1 VKSPRLSLRAS
12 LLIFL
17 FLPASVYILAS
28 DSSSPSSSDASSS
41 AKVPEVPPPG
51 PAMTLV
57 AVPGPLRSFLR
68 MAGISQKITPEEVL
82 PLLARNVAVEGYEG
96 RKDTMGRPT
105 EFLLLLK
112 RYVDQARA
120 LATLAGPEGTIRVSN
135 CDQAGPLLD
144 ILGYR
149 LRGACGKGAALETAD
164 PERAFL
170 TIDSGFP
177 LSELEQTLQGG
188 KPLVHPFPITPV
200 PLLFTPEDWTQAD
213 AKDRN
218 AIGNDVLEA
227 ILDNPILARLY
238 WAMARMDAETSAR
251 LRQFDGIASLLPYA
265 SILDFYSS
273 HISIRNGRVVV
284 PGGTTAQSAW
294 QELAGASPDSP
305 KEFVARLLA
314 KDDGWLAAYFDTLS
328 RLTPAQQVYFT
339 DAHRLPRFY
348 DALRGR
354 DTSPGPARPVFRPD
368 PDLLILVTR
377 LQLDSSGQAT
387 VPGNLAVW
395 EDVLRQKTDS
405 KIVRQWA
412 KRANHWKDSDQ
423 LVEALFA
430 FSRQSSEEGPL
441 RIYLTLSAIDSGR
454 PTGQHLSPETVRLLA
469 EKFSRYGSQYLIFSE
484 FPGLSDDSLT
494 RFLGTAEVVD
504 RISNV
509 TLRANA
515 LGIFQSNVGLWQIL
529 ARQGQIPAANLN
541 ESWKAVISPFASG
554 IASSAQLYDS
564 ARTSLREL
572 WRSAGGRPNLSQD
585 EVIAVLAGPSQ
596 SNADGQRVRQE
607 LAERIHAVMNGQ
619 RLVSLDTL
627 LALGEGLNDLAQG
640 KDVGDSLIPLAG
652 QLKEFEMPR
661 PMFTSSERSEW
672 AAGFYNTRHSS
683 LQTRTDL
690 AKLIKSPNSHKDLV
704 DARGLV
710 VPFLRD
716 TLVGLNYA
724 YYAPPGA
731 QILLNNPLFVR
742 SHDFSGEMAVGGGQS
757 WRVPH
762 VFGSGLPAGGGA
774 HLAGSLADL
783 PFVLAEAEQDFI
795 VPENVQA
802 LIWHELVPGLV
813 SSATLPRWWGV
824 TRNELH
830 AVTLYQRT
838 GEELL
843 AGAAQDEALRKTVLE
858 ILSERMTPQRTERT
872 EKALRAG
879 AVEEAV
885 SRVMPGETF
894 YLAAEF
900 RQKFPGQSSHWGKAS
915 EELENLASQ
924 YPAEVSWKR
933 LSEDFGVPH
942 PALAQSYSRELL
954 NVKPF
959 PAFMGYS
966 SRLLAESWD
975 SNNLYW
981 ARLADELGYSPA
993 MLNRLVPE
1001 LTYRMVEK
1009 IFATD
1014 FEDWP
1019 AMLRAMRETGD
1030 EFRRGKIAALP
1041 KVASTTTTTTPTT
1054 TIVQ

>member
-1 VKSPRLSLRAS
+1 MKSPCLLLRAS
-12 LLIFL
+12 LSVFL
-17 FLPASVYILAS
+17 LFCASVYSAGFES
-28 DSSSPSSSDASSS
+28 SSSSPSDTPPGVKA
-41 AKVPEVPPPG
+41 AEVPQPG
-51 PAMTLV
+51 SVKV
-57 AVPGPLRSFLR
+57 ATVAIPGPLRSFLR
-68 MAGISQKITPEEVL
+68 MAGISQKISPEEVL
-82 PLLARNVAVEGYEG
+82 PLLARNVAVEGYQG
-96 RKDTMGRPT
+96 RKDRTGRPT
-105 EFLLLLK
+105 EFLILLR
-112 RYVDQARA
+112 RYVDQARQLVA
-120 LATLAGPEGTIRVSN
+120 LAGPEGVLRVSS

-144 ILGYR
+144 ILGYQMR
-149 LRGACGKGAALETAD
+149 EACGKGAALETAD

-177 LSELEQTLQGG
+177 LAELEQTLQGS
-188 KPLVHPFPITPV
+188 KPFLYPFSVSPV
-200 PLLFTPEDWTQAD
+200 PLLFSPGDWLD
-213 AKDRN
+213 AAVKDP
-218 AIGNDVLEA
+218 AASGNEM
-227 ILDNPILARLY
+227 LDALLGDPVLARLY
-238 WAMARMDAETSAR
+238 WAMARMDTETT
-251 LRQFDGIASLLPYA
+251 ASLLQFTGMSKLIPFA
-265 SILDFYSS
+265 SVLDFYSS
-273 HISIRNGRVVV
+273 HISIRNGRMVV
-284 PGGTTAQSAW
+284 PGGASAEAAW
-294 QELAGASPDSP
+294 AELAGASPSSP
-305 KEFVARLLA
+305 KEFIARLLA

-328 RLTPAQQVYFT
+328 RLTPDQQVYFT

-348 DALRGR
+348 EALRGK

-368 PDLLILVTR
+368 PDLLLLVTR
-377 LQLDSSGQAT
+377 LKLDSADQAT
-387 VPGNLAVW
+387 VPGNLEVW
-395 EDVLRQKTDS
+395 EQILRQKSDS

-412 KRANHWKDSDQ
+412 KHANHWKNSDQ

-430 FSRQSSEEGPL
+430 FSRESFDDGPL
-441 RIYLTLSAIDSGR
+441 RIYLTLSAIDNGR
-454 PTGQHLSPETVRLLA
+454 PASRRLSPETVRLMA
-469 EKFSRYGSQYLIFSE
+469 EKFSRYGNQYLIFSE
-484 FPGLSDDSLT
+484 FQGLSDESIT
-494 RFLGTAEVVD
+494 RFLATADAIDKV
-504 RISNV
+504 SNV

-515 LGIFQSNVGLWQIL
+515 LGIFQANVGLWEIL
-529 ARQGQIPAANLN
+529 ARQGQIPAAKLN
-541 ESWKAVISPFASG
+541 ESWQAVISPFTAGVPS
-554 IASSAQLYDS
+554 AARLFDLARSSV
-564 ARTSLREL
+564 REL
-572 WRSAGGRPNLSQD
+572 WLTASGRADLSED
-585 EVIAVLAGPSQ
+585 EVIALLAGPNQ
-596 SNADGQRVRQE
+596 SHPDGQRVRQE
-607 LAERIHAVMNGQ
+607 LAERIHSVMEGQ

-627 LALGEGLNDLAQG
+627 LALGEGLEELAQG

-652 QLKEFEMPR
+652 QLREFEMPR

-690 AKLIKSPNSHKDLV
+690 AKLIKSPNSKKDLV

-742 SHDFSGEMAVGGGQS
+742 SHDFSGEMAIGGGQS

-813 SSATLPRWWGV
+813 SSSTLPRWWGV
-824 TRNELH
+824 SRNELH

-843 AGAAQDEALRKTVLE
+843 AGAAQDEALRRTVLD
-858 ILSERMTPQRTERT
+858 ILSQRMAPQRSERV

-879 AVEEAV
+879 AVEDALA
-885 SRVMPGETF
+885 RVMPGETF

-900 RQKFPGQSSHWGKAS
+900 RQKYPGPSSHWGKAG
-915 EELENLASQ
+915 EELESLSGQ

-933 LSEDFGVPH
+933 LSDDFGVPH

-981 ARLADELGYSPA
+981 ARLADEQGYSPA

-1030 EFRRGKIAALP
+1030 EFRRGKITSLP
-1041 KVASTTTTTTPTT
+1041 KVASTTTTTTT
-1054 TIVQ
+1054 VQ

>member
-1 VKSPRLSLRAS
+1 MKSPCLLLRVSLSIS
-12 LLIFL
+12 L
-17 FLPASVYILAS
+17 FLSASVYSAGG
-28 DSSSPSSSDASSS
+28 DSSSSSPEAASTS
-41 AKVPEVPPPG
+41 AQT
-51 PAMTLV
+51 AT
-57 AVPGPLRSFLR
+57 ATIAIPGPLRSFLR
-68 MAGISQKITPEEVL
+68 MAGISQKVSTDEVL
-82 PLLARNVAVEGYEG
+82 PLLARNVAVEGYQG
-96 RKDTMGRPT
+96 RKDRTGRPT
-105 EFLLLLK
+105 EFLILLK
-112 RYVDQARA
+112 RYVEQARQ
-120 LATLAGPEGTIRVSN
+120 LVSLAGPEGTIRVAN

-149 LRGACGKGAALETAD
+149 LRQPCGKDSALETAD

-177 LSELEQTLQGG
+177 LAELELTLQGG
-188 KPLVHPFPITPV
+188 KPFVCPFAVSPV
-200 PLLFTPEDWTQAD
+200 PLLFSAGDWVPGGPGAQGSAVLD
-213 AKDRN
+213 ALID
-218 AIGNDVLEA
+218 DPV
-227 ILDNPILARLY
+227 LARLY
-238 WAMARMDAETSAR
+238 WAVARMDTETSTA
-251 LRQFDGIASLLPYA
+251 LRQFAGMPSLLPFA

-273 HISIRNGRVVV
+273 HISIRNGRMVV
-284 PGGTTAQSAW
+284 PGGAAAEPAW
-294 QELAGASPDSP
+294 KELAGASPDSP

-339 DAHRLPRFY
+339 EAHRLPRFY
-348 DALRGR
+348 EALRGK
-354 DTSPGPARPVFRPD
+354 DVSPGPARPVFRPD

-377 LQLDSSGQAT
+377 LQLDSSGRPT
-387 VPGNLAVW
+387 VPGNLDMW
-395 EDVLRQKTDS
+395 EDILRQKSDS
-405 KIVRQWA
+405 KIVHQWA
-412 KRANHWKDSDQ
+412 KHSSHWKDPDQ

-430 FSRQSSEEGPL
+430 FSRQSADDGPL
-441 RIYLTLSAIDSGR
+441 RIYLMLSAIDNGR
-454 PTGQHLSPETVRLLA
+454 PADRHLSPETVRLLA
-469 EKFSRYGSQYLIFSE
+469 QKFSRYGNQYLIFSE
-484 FPGLSDDSLT
+484 FQGLNDESIT
-494 RFLGTAEVVD
+494 RFLATADAVD

-541 ESWKAVISPFASG
+541 ESWQAVIGPFSG
-554 IASSAQLYDS
+554 GIGSSAQLFDS
-564 ARTSLREL
+564 ARASVREL
-572 WRSAGGRPNLSQD
+572 WKSAGARPTLSED
-585 EVIAVLAGPSQ
+585 EVIALLAGPNQSQ
-596 SNADGQRVRQE
+596 PDGQKVRQE
-607 LAERIHAVMNGQ
+607 LAERMRAVLEGQ

-627 LALGEGLNDLAQG
+627 LALGDGLNELAQG
-640 KDVGDSLIPLAG
+640 KAVGDTLIPLAG
-652 QLKEFEMPR
+652 QLREFEMPR
-661 PMFTSSERSEW
+661 PMFTASERSEW

-690 AKLIKSPNSHKDLV
+690 VKLIKSPNSHKDLA

-742 SHDFSGEMAVGGGQS
+742 SHDFSGEMAIGGGQS

-813 SSATLPRWWGV
+813 SSSVLPRWWGV
-824 TRNELH
+824 TKNELH
-830 AVTLYQRT
+830 AVALYQRT
-838 GEELL
+838 GEELV
-843 AGAAQDEALRKTVLE
+843 AAAAQDAALRGTVVG
-858 ILSERMTPQRTERT
+858 ILSERMNPLRSEQV
-872 EKALRAG
+872 EKSLRAG
-879 AVEEAV
+879 AVNDAL
-885 SRVMPGETF
+885 SRVMPGESF

-900 RQKFPGQSSHWGKAS
+900 RRRFPADNSHWGKAGV
-915 EELENLASQ
+915 ELTELSGQ
-924 YPAEVSWKR
+924 YPAEADWKR

-942 PALAQSYSRELL
+942 PALAQSYSRQLM

-975 SNNLYW
+975 SSNLYW
-981 ARLADELGYSPA
+981 ARLADEQGYSPA

-1030 EFRRGKIAALP
+1030 EFRRGKITLAP
-1041 KVASTTTTTTPTT
+1041 KVAMNNAA
-1054 TIVQ
+1054 Q

>member
-1 VKSPRLSLRAS
+1 MKSSCLLLRAS
-12 LLIFL
+12 LSVFL
-17 FLPASVYILAS
+17 FFSVSVFCAGLES
-28 DSSSPSSSDASSS
+28 SSSPPSDTPTS
-41 AKVPEVPPPG
+41 AKIPDAPQPG
-51 PAMTLV
+51 PV
-57 AVPGPLRSFLR
+57 AGASVAIPGPLRSFLR
-68 MAGISQKITPEEVL
+68 MAGISQKVSPEEVL
-82 PLLARNVAVEGYEG
+82 PLLARNVAVEGYQG
-96 RKDTMGRPT
+96 RKDRTGRPT
-105 EFLLLLK
+105 EFLILLK
-112 RYVDQARA
+112 RYVDQARQ
-120 LATLAGPEGTIRVSN
+120 LVTLAGPDRTIRVAN
-135 CDQAGPLLD
+135 CEQAGPLLD

-149 LRGACGKGAALETAD
+149 MRQGCGKGSAVETAD

-177 LSELEQTLQGG
+177 LAELEQTLQGG
-188 KPLVHPFPITPV
+188 KPFVCPFPVSPV
-200 PLLFTPEDWTQAD
+200 PLLFSAADWTEG
-213 AKDRN
+213 
-218 AIGNDVLEA
+218 GNDVLDA
-227 ILDNPILARLY
+227 MLDDPMLARLY
-238 WAMARMDAETSAR
+238 WAMSRMDTETSTG
-251 LRQFDGIASLLPYA
+251 LREFAGMSNLLPFA
-265 SILDFYSS
+265 SVLDFYSS
-273 HISIRNGRVVV
+273 HISIRNGHMVV
-284 PGGTTAQSAW
+284 PGGAAAKPAW
-294 QELAGASPDSP
+294 KELAGASPDSP

-348 DALRGR
+348 EALKGK
-354 DTSPGPARPVFRPD
+354 DIAPGPARPVFRPD

-377 LQLDSSGQAT
+377 LQLDPSGQAT
-387 VPGNLAVW
+387 VPGNLETW
-395 EDVLRQKTDS
+395 EQILRQKTDS
-405 KIVRQWA
+405 KVVRQWA
-412 KRANHWKDSDQ
+412 KRASHWKDPDQ

-430 FSRQSSEEGPL
+430 FSRQSSDDGPL
-441 RIYLTLSAIDSGR
+441 RIYLMLSAIDGAR
-454 PTGQHLSPETVRLLA
+454 PAGQRMSPETVRLLA
-469 EKFSRYGSQYLIFSE
+469 QKFSRYGNQYLIFSE
-484 FPGLSDDSLT
+484 FQGLNDESIA
-494 RFLGTAEVVD
+494 RFLATADAID
-504 RISNV
+504 RISNI

-515 LGIFQSNVGLWQIL
+515 LGIFQSNVGLWEIL
-529 ARQGQIPAANLN
+529 VRQGQIPAANLN
-541 ESWKAVISPFASG
+541 GSWQAVISPFASG
-554 IASSAQLYDS
+554 TASSAQLFDS

-572 WRSAGGRPNLSQD
+572 WRAAAGRADLSQD
-585 EVIAVLAGPSQ
+585 EVVALLAGPSQ
-596 SNADGQRVRQE
+596 SQPDGQRVRQE
-607 LAERIHAVMNGQ
+607 LADRMHSVLQGQ

-627 LALGEGLNDLAQG
+627 LALGQGLSEMAQG
-640 KDVGDSLIPLAG
+640 KDVGDTLIPLAG
-652 QLKEFEMPR
+652 QLREFEMPR
-661 PMFTSSERSEW
+661 PMFTASERSEW

-690 AKLIKSPNSHKDLV
+690 AKLIKSPNRRDLV

-742 SHDFSGEMAVGGGQS
+742 SHDFSGEMAIGGGQS

-813 SSATLPRWWGV
+813 SSSILPRWWGV

-843 AGAAQDEALRKTVLE
+843 SAATQDEALRRQVLA
-858 ILSERMTPQRTERT
+858 ILSERMNPQRSEQV
-872 EKALRAG
+872 EKALQAG
-879 AVEEAV
+879 AAEEAL

-900 RQKFPGQSSHWGKAS
+900 RRKFPEPNSHWGKAGG
-915 EELENLASQ
+915 ELDDLARQ

-942 PALAQSYSRELL
+942 PALAQSYSRELMS
-954 NVKPF
+954 VKPF

-981 ARLADELGYSPA
+981 ARLADEKGYSPA

-1030 EFRRGKIAALP
+1030 EFRQGKITLLP
-1041 KVASTTTTTTPTT
+1041 KVALNTT
-1054 TIVQ
+1054 VQ

>member
-1 VKSPRLSLRAS
+1 MKSPCLLLRAS
-12 LLIFL
+12 LSIFL
-17 FLPASVYILAS
+17 CLCASVYSAAL
-28 DSSSPSSSDASSS
+28 DSSSSS
-41 AKVPEVPPPG
+41 ASDTSTTAESPEVPQ
-51 PAMTLV
+51 PAPVTGASV

-68 MAGISQKITPEEVL
+68 MAGVSQKISTEEVL
-82 PLLARNVAVEGYEG
+82 PLLARNVAVEGYQG
-96 RKDTMGRPT
+96 RKDKAGRPT
-105 EFLLLLK
+105 EFLVLLK
-112 RYVDQARA
+112 RYVQQARE
-120 LATLAGPEGTIRVSN
+120 LVTLAGPEGVIRVSS
-135 CDQAGPLLD
+135 CDQAGPLLN

-149 LRGACGKGAALETAD
+149 LREGCGKDAALETAD
-164 PERAFL
+164 PESAFL

-177 LSELEQTLQGG
+177 LAELEQTLQGG
-188 KPLVHPFPITPV
+188 HPFACHFAPTPV
-200 PLLFTPEDWTQAD
+200 PLLFSPDDWTHAG
-213 AKDRN
+213 AKGSQN
-218 AIGNDVLEA
+218 KGNDVLDSL
-227 ILDNPILARLY
+227 LDDPALARLY
-238 WAMARMDAETSAR
+238 WAMARMDTETSAS
-251 LRQFDGIASLLPYA
+251 LRQFAGIPRLLPFA
-265 SILDFYSS
+265 PVLDFYGS
-273 HISIRNGRVVV
+273 HISIRNGRMVV
-284 PGGTTAQSAW
+284 PGGAAAESAW
-294 QELAGASPDSP
+294 KALAEADPESP

-339 DAHRLPRFY
+339 EAHRLPRFY
-348 DALRGR
+348 EALRGK
-354 DTSPGPARPVFRPD
+354 DIGDGPARPVFRPD
-368 PDLLILVTR
+368 PDLLLLVTR
-377 LQLDSSGQAT
+377 LELDSSGQPM
-387 VPGNLAVW
+387 VPGNLEVW
-395 EDVLRQKTDS
+395 EQILRQKSDS
-405 KIVRQWA
+405 KVVRQWA
-412 KRANHWKDSDQ
+412 KRANHWKNPDQ

-430 FSRQSSEEGPL
+430 FSRQSTEDGPL
-441 RIYLTLSAIDSGR
+441 QIYLMLSAIDGAR
-454 PTGQHLSPETVRLLA
+454 PPERRLSPQTVRLLA
-469 EKFSRYGSQYLIFSE
+469 QKFGRFGNQYLTFSE
-484 FPGLSDDSLT
+484 FEALNDDSIT
-494 RFLGTAEVVD
+494 RFLEVAEVID

-515 LGIFQSNVGLWQIL
+515 LGIFQANVGLWQVL
-529 ARQGQIPAANLN
+529 ARQGQIPAAKVNT
-541 ESWKAVISPFASG
+541 SWQAVIGPFAAGSP
-554 IASSAQLYDS
+554 SSAQLFDS
-564 ARTSLREL
+564 AQASVGEL
-572 WRSAGGRPNLSQD
+572 WRAAAGRPNLSQD
-585 EVIAVLAGPSQ
+585 EVVALLAGPSQ
-596 SNADGQRVRQE
+596 SNPDGQRVRQE
-607 LAERIHAVMNGQ
+607 LADRIRSVMDGQ

-627 LALGEGLNDLAQG
+627 LALGDGLNELAQG
-640 KDVGDSLIPLAG
+640 KDVGNTLISLAG

-690 AKLIKSPNSHKDLV
+690 AKIIKSPRSKKELV
-704 DARGLV
+704 EARGLV

-724 YYAPPGA
+724 YYEPPGA

-742 SHDFSGEMAVGGGQS
+742 SHDFSGEMAMGGGQS
-757 WRVPH
+757 WHVPH

-843 AGAAQDEALRKTVLE
+843 TAAAQDEKLRQTVLD
-858 ILSERMTPQRTERT
+858 ILSERMAPQRSEQVG
-872 EKALRAG
+872 KALRAG
-879 AVEEAV
+879 AVQEAL
-885 SRVMPGETF
+885 SRALPGETF

-900 RQKFPGQSSHWGKAS
+900 RQRFPGQDGHWEKAG
-915 EELENLASQ
+915 EELDALSKE

-933 LSEDFGVPH
+933 LSDDFGVPH

-954 NVKPF
+954 KVKPF

-1001 LTYRMVEK
+1001 LTYHMVEK

-1030 EFRRGKIAALP
+1030 EFRSGKITTVP
-1041 KVASTTTTTTPTT
+1041 KVAVTTS
-1054 TIVQ
+1054 VQ

>member
-1 VKSPRLSLRAS
+1 MKSPCLLLRAS
-12 LLIFL
+12 FSILL
-17 FLPASVYILAS
+17 FLCASVYSAALE
-28 DSSSPSSSDASSS
+28 SSSSS
-41 AKVPEVPPPG
+41 ASDTPTSAKTAEVPQPG
-51 PAMTLV
+51 PATTATV
-57 AVPGPLRSFLR
+57 AIPGPLRSFLR
-68 MAGISQKITPEEVL
+68 MAGISQKISSEEVL
-82 PLLARNVAVEGYEG
+82 PLLARNVAVEGYQG
-96 RKDTMGRPT
+96 RKDRTGRPT
-105 EFLLLLK
+105 EFLILLK
-112 RYVDQARA
+112 RYVGQARQLVA
-120 LATLAGPEGTIRVSN
+120 LAGPEGVIRVSS

-144 ILGYR
+144 ILGYQ
-149 LRGACGKGAALETAD
+149 LREACGKGAALETAD

-177 LSELEQTLQGG
+177 LAELEQTLQGG
-188 KPLVHPFPITPV
+188 KPFACPFTNSLV
-200 PLLFTPEDWTQAD
+200 PLLFSPGDWTEAGS
-213 AKDRN
+213 KDSS
-218 AIGNDVLEA
+218 ASGNDM
-227 ILDNPILARLY
+227 LDAMLDDPMLARLY
-238 WAMARMDAETSAR
+238 WAISRMDAETSA
-251 LRQFDGIASLLPYA
+251 SLLQFAGTSGLLPFA
-265 SILDFYSS
+265 SVLDFYSS
-273 HISIRNGRVVV
+273 HIFIRNGRIVV
-284 PGGTTAQSAW
+284 PGGAAAESAW
-294 QELAGASPDSP
+294 KELAGASPDSP

-328 RLTPAQQVYFT
+328 RLTPAQQIYFT
-339 DAHRLPRFY
+339 DAQRLPRFY
-348 DALRGR
+348 EALRGR
-354 DTSPGPARPVFRPD
+354 DISPGPARPVFRPD
-368 PDLLILVTR
+368 PDLLLLVTR
-377 LQLDSSGQAT
+377 LKLDSSGQPT
-387 VPGNLAVW
+387 IPGTLEVW
-395 EDVLRQKTDS
+395 PQILRQKSDS
-405 KIVRQWA
+405 KLVHQWA
-412 KRANHWKDSDQ
+412 RRANHWKNPDQ

-430 FSRQSSEEGPL
+430 FSRETSDDGPL
-441 RIYLTLSAIDSGR
+441 RIYLTLSAIDNGR
-454 PTGQHLSPETVRLLA
+454 PAGQRLSPETVRLLA
-469 EKFSRYGSQYLIFSE
+469 EKYSRYGNQYLIFSE
-484 FPGLSDDSLT
+484 FQGLSDDSIT
-494 RFLGTAEVVD
+494 RFLGTADAID
-504 RISNV
+504 RVSNV

-515 LGIFQSNVGLWQIL
+515 LGIFQANVGLWQIL
-529 ARQGQIPAANLN
+529 ARQGQIPSAKLN
-541 ESWKAVISPFASG
+541 ESWQAVITPFAAG
-554 IASSAQLYDS
+554 ISSSAHLFDS
-564 ARTSLREL
+564 ARTSVREL
-572 WRSAGGRPNLSQD
+572 WQASAGRPNLSQD
-585 EVIAVLAGPSQ
+585 EVIALLAGPNQ
-596 SNADGQRVRQE
+596 SHPDGQRVRQE
-607 LAERIHAVMNGQ
+607 LADRIRSVLDGQ

-627 LALGEGLNDLAQG
+627 LALGEGLNELAQG
-640 KDVGDSLIPLAG
+640 KDVGDTLIPLAG
-652 QLKEFEMPR
+652 QLREFEMPR

-690 AKLIKSPNSHKDLV
+690 AKLIKAPNSRKDLV

-742 SHDFSGEMAVGGGQS
+742 SHDFSGEMAIGGGQS

-813 SSATLPRWWGV
+813 ISATLPRWWGV

-843 AGAAQDEALRKTVLE
+843 TGAAQDETLRRTVLDT
-858 ILSERMTPQRTERT
+858 LSERMAPQRSAQV

-879 AVEEAV
+879 AVEEV
-885 SRVMPGETF
+885 LSRVMPGETF

-900 RQKFPGQSSHWGKAS
+900 RQKFPGQSSHWGKAG
-915 EELENLASQ
+915 EELENLSAQ
-924 YPAEVSWKR
+924 YPGEVSWKR
-933 LSEDFGVPH
+933 LSQDFGVPH

-981 ARLADELGYSPA
+981 ARLADELGYSPV

-1030 EFRRGKIAALP
+1030 EFRRGKITSLP
-1041 KVASTTTTTTPTT
+1041 KVALTTTA
-1054 TIVQ
+1054 Q